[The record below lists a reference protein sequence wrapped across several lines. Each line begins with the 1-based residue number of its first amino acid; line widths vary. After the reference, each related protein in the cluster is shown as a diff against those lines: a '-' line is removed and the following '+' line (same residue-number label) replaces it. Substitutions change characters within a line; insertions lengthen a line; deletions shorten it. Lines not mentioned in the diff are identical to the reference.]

1 MNKKLLAVAVAS
13 AIGAVAAPSVA
24 LAQASSVTLSGAL
37 NFNYGYFNNGSNGFA
52 AGTNGAAGAYKATVD
67 GLSNQ
72 ESELVASGEENL
84 GGGLSAFFRCATTM
98 DITGGGAAGSTICG
112 RTSYIGI
119 KSNTYGSI
127 SFGNNDTPTKRYVAL
142 YDPFPISAAMGQG
155 AQMWNGTAS
164 NTANGTASTSQA
176 SFSRRQQNLITY
188 DMPTYKGFDAAIAF
202 TSTNEATAAAIGGL
216 SVLKPRM
223 WAAAVNYTNGPL
235 MLGGGYE
242 SHKNYNP
249 AGLATYGGGTDT
261 MWTLNAGYTFA
272 NVFKLGVIY
281 NRIKYEAIAGAGLD
295 MSVNTWGLYG
305 NWAIMG
311 PHTLRLGYGNQGS
324 TSGSYNPMTGVASPQ
339 VGQWTPNGGAGS
351 TGAQKYVVEY
361 AYALSKRTEVGL
373 DYAMIKNDRFSNITI
388 GTGSNTPNFG
398 ETQTFAG
405 MMIRHKF

>member
-24 LAQASSVTLSGAL
+24 LAQASSVTLSGSL
-37 NFNYGYFNNGSNGFA
+37 NFNYGYFNTGSTGFA
-52 AGTNGAAGAYKATVD
+52 AGTSGAAGVPKASLD

-84 GGGLSAFFRCATTM
+84 GGGLSAYFRCATSM
-98 DITGGGAAGSTICG
+98 DITGGGAGGSTICG
-112 RTSYIGI
+112 RTSYIGL
-119 KSNTYGSI
+119 KSSSYGSI

-155 AQMWNGTAS
+155 AQMWNATAS
-164 NTANGTASTSQA
+164 NTANAATPA

-188 DMPTYKGFDAAIAF
+188 DMPTWNGFDAAIAF
-202 TSTNEATAAAIGGL
+202 TSTNEATAAGAL
-216 SVLKPRM
+216 TVQKPRM

-242 SHKNYNP
+242 AHKNYNP
-249 AGLATYGGGTDT
+249 GALATYGGGTDD

-272 NVFKLGVIY
+272 QVFKLGVIW
-281 NRIKYEAIAGAGLD
+281 NRINYSNVTVGTD
-295 MSVNTWGLYG
+295 MSVRTWGLYG

-324 TSGSYNPMTGVASPQ
+324 TSGSYNGLGAAANAQ
-339 VGQWTPNGGAGS
+339 VGVWTGNGGAGG

-388 GTGSNTPNFG
+388 GTGSNTPNYG